1 MKKILSLI
9 CAILFTNSLVLAQ
22 QGFSLN
28 GFQYIVIDNGSVA
41 VWNCY
46 NNQDTVIIP
55 DIVMFDS
62 VKYTVVA
69 IAGGAFMGRDDIVSV
84 IIPNTV
90 TSIGQSAFQEC
101 ENLSSVVMPNSITNI
116 GSWAFT
122 YCSNLTSF
130 TIPNSVTSIGGFA
143 FTYCSSLTSVTIP
156 DSVTHIGA
164 AIFGS
169 CTNLTTLDYNAKNC
183 NGFSAGTDHPF
194 SYSSISTINIGD
206 NVEKIPENF
215 LYDMDSITTIN
226 FSNNITHIGKKAF
239 AYYDGFT
246 TLNLPDSI
254 THIGEEAFLECDNL
268 SSIILPNNLSYIGIG
283 AFKSCGSL
291 SSITIPNNVTR
302 IDDEAFEDCIN
313 LNSVDFLTNNLT
325 YIGDGAFK
333 NCTSLNTF
341 VVPNSV
347 DSLGKQYG
355 YALYPGTFEGCSS
368 LTKITLGKNLKYISE
383 ATFNNCTSLQT
394 LVSLATIPPTFQYVY
409 NTFANTNNVA
419 LVVGCDALPNYQ
431 NSFDW
436 SYYFANNMTEIIYEV
451 NVSSNDED
459 NNSNMIQLA
468 TLTGG
473 AYDPDPGDSIRL
485 HKKDD
490 TGRESHKVRS
500 VEIAEDGR
508 RWLDIPTGFSMGDS
522 VYLLQTKSMSK
533 RYSHVLPYDLSR
545 YRKQP
550 GDQLLPIL
558 DLTSVKDKELSSFF
572 GFDLSGVSEVK
583 LNIEVSGTNKLKTV
597 SLEYKEENGNKVVV
611 SISVGY
617 TQVIKFDLPII
628 E

>member
-22 QGFSLN
+22 QYFGLN
-28 GFQYIVIDNGSVA
+28 GFQYRVIDNGSVA

-55 DIVMFDS
+55 DVVTFNN

-69 IAGGAFMGRDDIVSV
+69 IDGGAFWGKDYIISV

-116 GSWAFT
+116 GNWAFT
-122 YCSNLTSF
+122 YCPNLTSF
-130 TIPNSVTSIGGFA
+130 TIP
-143 FTYCSSLTSVTIP
+143 
-156 DSVTHIGA
+156 DSVKHIGA
-164 AIFGS
+164 AIFGD
-169 CTNLTTLDYNAKNC
+169 CTNLTTLDYNARNC
-183 NGFSAGTDHPF
+183 NGVSVGTYHPF

-206 NVEKIPENF
+206 DVEKIPENF

-268 SSIILPNNLSYIGIG
+268 SSITLTNNLTYIGIG
-283 AFKSCGSL
+283 AFKGCGSL
-291 SSITIPNNVTR
+291 SSITIPNNVTH

-347 DSLGKQYG
+347 DSLGKLYG

-431 NSFDW
+431 NSYDW
-436 SYYFANNMTEIIYEV
+436 SYYFANNMTEIVYQV
-451 NVSSNDED
+451 NVYSNDENKGVVD
-459 NNSNMIQLA
+459 MQRDCSTA
-468 TLTGG
+468 TITATANPCFKFYSWSDGSTEPYRIVSLDSDTTIVAIFDEIKTIIDATINEGEVYQEYGFCESEPGTYTQILTDENGCDSLLVLNLTYQVSLNDVEEENINFYPNPTQNIINFSTTIEQIEVMDLTGK
-473 AYDPDPGDSIRL
+473 RL
-485 HKKDD
+485 MIFNH
-490 TGRESHKVRS
+490 E
-500 VEIAEDGR
+500 
-508 RWLDIPTGFSMGDS
+508 
-522 VYLLQTKSMSK
+522 
-533 RYSHVLPYDLSR
+533 
-545 YRKQP
+545 KQ
-550 GDQLLPIL
+550 I
-558 DLTSVKDKELSSFF
+558 
-572 GFDLSGVSEVK
+572 
-583 LNIEVSGTNKLKTV
+583 NIEALPSGIYYLKL
-597 SLEYKEENGNKVVV
+597 LYQNKVL
-611 SISVGY
+611 IRKL
-617 TQVIKFDLPII
+617 IKQ
-628 E
+628 

>member
-22 QGFSLN
+22 QDFHLN

-46 NNQDTVIIP
+46 NNQDTLIIP
-55 DIVMFDS
+55 EFVMYNGE
-62 VKYTVVA
+62 KYTVVE
-69 IAGGAFMGRDDIVSV
+69 IALGAFWGKDYIVSV

-90 TSIGQSAFQEC
+90 TSIGQSAFREC

-116 GSWAFT
+116 GNAAFWG
-122 YCSNLTSF
+122 CSNLTSF
-130 TIPNSVTSIGGFA
+130 TIPNSVT
-143 FTYCSSLTSVTIP
+143 
-156 DSVTHIGA
+156 HIGA
-164 AIFGS
+164 AIFGD
-169 CTNLTTLDYNAKNC
+169 CTNLTTLDYNARNC
-183 NGFSAGTDHPF
+183 NGVSVGTNHPF

-206 NVEKIPENF
+206 DVEKIPENF

-246 TLNLPDSI
+246 TLNLLDSI

-268 SSIILPNNLSYIGIG
+268 SSIILPDNLSYIGIG

-431 NSFDW
+431 NSYDW
-436 SYYFANNMTEIIYEV
+436 SYYFANNMTEIVYQVNIY
-451 NVSSNDED
+451 SNDENKGVVD
-459 NNSNMIQLA
+459 MQRDCSTA
-468 TLTGG
+468 TITATANPCFKFYSWSDGSTEPYRIVSLDSDTTIVAIFDEIKTIIDATINEGEVYQEYGFCESEPGTYTQILTDENGCDSLLILNLTYQVSLNDVEEENINFYPNPTQNIINFSTTIEQIEVMDLTGK
-473 AYDPDPGDSIRL
+473 RL
-485 HKKDD
+485 MIFNY
-490 TGRESHKVRS
+490 E
-500 VEIAEDGR
+500 
-508 RWLDIPTGFSMGDS
+508 
-522 VYLLQTKSMSK
+522 
-533 RYSHVLPYDLSR
+533 
-545 YRKQP
+545 KQ
-550 GDQLLPIL
+550 I
-558 DLTSVKDKELSSFF
+558 
-572 GFDLSGVSEVK
+572 
-583 LNIEVSGTNKLKTV
+583 NIEALPSGIYYLRLINDK
-597 SLEYKEENGNKVVV
+597 KV
-611 SISVGY
+611 
-617 TQVIKFDLPII
+617 TTKKVIKQ
-628 E
+628 

>member
-9 CAILFTNSLVLAQ
+9 CAILFTNAIVLAQ
-22 QGFSLN
+22 QLFNLN

-41 VWNCY
+41 VWGCY

-55 DIVMFDS
+55 DVVTFNN

-69 IAGGAFMGRDDIVSV
+69 IDGRAFMWRDDIISV

-90 TSIGQSAFQEC
+90 TSIGQSAFQCC

-116 GSWAFT
+116 GNWAFT
-122 YCSNLTSF
+122 YCPNLTSF
-130 TIPNSVTSIGGFA
+130 TIP
-143 FTYCSSLTSVTIP
+143 
-156 DSVTHIGA
+156 DSVKHIGA

-194 SYSSISTINIGD
+194 SNSSISTINIGD

-268 SSIILPNNLSYIGIG
+268 SSITLTNNLTYIGIG
-283 AFKSCGSL
+283 AFKGCGSL
-291 SSITIPNNVTR
+291 NSITIPNNVTR

-347 DSLGKQYG
+347 DSLGKLYG

-368 LTKITLGKNLKYISE
+368 LTKITLGKDLKYISE

-436 SYYFANNMTEIIYEV
+436 SYYFANNMTEIVYQVNIYSNDENKGVVDMQRDCSTATITATANPCFKFYSWSDGVKENPRTVVLESDTNIVAIFMELGFIIDTTINEGEVYTDYGFNESEQGTYYQYFTTDNGCDSVIVLNLSV
-451 NVSSNDED
+451 NVSLNDVEECSLSLYPNPTSGEINFNEPIEKIEVMNSAGKCIRTFSN
-459 NNSNMIQLA
+459 
-468 TLTGG
+468 
-473 AYDPDPGDSIRL
+473 
-485 HKKDD
+485 
-490 TGRESHKVRS
+490 
-500 VEIAEDGR
+500 
-508 RWLDIPTGFSMGDS
+508 
-522 VYLLQTKSMSK
+522 TKSINIES
-533 RYSHVLPYDLSR
+533 LPAGFYYLKLI
-545 YRKQP
+545 Y
-550 GDQLLPIL
+550 
-558 DLTSVKDKELSSFF
+558 KDKILI
-572 GFDLSGVSEVK
+572 K
-583 LNIEVSGTNKLKTV
+583 K
-597 SLEYKEENGNKVVV
+597 
-611 SISVGY
+611 
-617 TQVIKFDLPII
+617 VIKQ
-628 E
+628 

>member
-22 QGFSLN
+22 HFHLN

-46 NNQDTVIIP
+46 NNQDTLIIP
-55 DIVMFDS
+55 DVVMYNGE
-62 VKYTVVA
+62 KYTVVA
-69 IAGGAFMGRDDIVSV
+69 IDGGAFMGKDYIVSV

-90 TSIGQSAFQEC
+90 TSIGQSAFREC

-116 GSWAFT
+116 GNAAFWG
-122 YCSNLTSF
+122 CSNLTSF
-130 TIPNSVTSIGGFA
+130 TIPNSVT
-143 FTYCSSLTSVTIP
+143 
-156 DSVTHIGA
+156 HIGA
-164 AIFGS
+164 AIFGD
-169 CTNLTTLDYNAKNC
+169 CTNLTTLDYNARNC
-183 NGFSAGTDHPF
+183 NGVSVGTNHPF

-206 NVEKIPENF
+206 DVEKIPENF
-215 LYDMDSITTIN
+215 LYDMDNITTIN

-268 SSIILPNNLSYIGIG
+268 SSITLTNNLTYIGIG
-283 AFKSCGSL
+283 AFKGCGSL
-291 SSITIPNNVTR
+291 SSITIPNNVTH
-302 IDDEAFEDCIN
+302 IDDEAFRDCIN

-347 DSLGKQYG
+347 DSLGKLYG

-368 LTKITLGKNLKYISE
+368 LTKITLGKDLKYISE

-409 NTFANTNNVA
+409 NTFANTNNVD

-431 NSFDW
+431 NSYDW
-436 SYYFANNMTEIIYEV
+436 SYYFANNMTEIVYEV
-451 NVSSNDED
+451 NIYSNDENKGVVD
-459 NNSNMIQLA
+459 MQRDCSTATITATANPCFKFYSWSDGSTEPYRIVSLDSDTTIVAIFDEIKTIIDATINEGEVYQEYGFCESEPGTYIQILTDENGCDSLLILNLTYQVSLNDVEEENNISFYPNP
-468 TLTGG
+468 T
-473 AYDPDPGDSIRL
+473 S
-485 HKKDD
+485 
-490 TGRESHKVRS
+490 S
-500 VEIAEDGR
+500 EI
-508 RWLDIPTGFSMGDS
+508 IFT
-522 VYLLQTKSMSK
+522 T
-533 RYSHVLPYDLSR
+533 
-545 YRKQP
+545 
-550 GDQLLPIL
+550 
-558 DLTSVKDKELSSFF
+558 
-572 GFDLSGVSEVK
+572 
-583 LNIEVSGTNKLKTV
+583 NIEQIEVMDMTGKRLMIFNYEKQINIEALPSGIYYLRLINDK
-597 SLEYKEENGNKVVV
+597 KV
-611 SISVGY
+611 
-617 TQVIKFDLPII
+617 TTKKVIKQ
-628 E
+628 

>member
-9 CAILFTNSLVLAQ
+9 CAILFTNAIVLAQ
-22 QGFSLN
+22 HFNLN

-41 VWNCY
+41 VWGCY

-55 DIVMFDS
+55 DVVMYNGE
-62 VKYTVVA
+62 KYTVVA
-69 IAGGAFMGRDDIVSV
+69 IDGGAFMWRDDIISV

-116 GSWAFT
+116 GNWAFT
-122 YCSNLTSF
+122 YCPNLTSF
-130 TIPNSVTSIGGFA
+130 TIPNSVT
-143 FTYCSSLTSVTIP
+143 
-156 DSVTHIGA
+156 HIGA
-164 AIFGS
+164 AIFGG

-194 SYSSISTINIGD
+194 SNSSISTINIGD

-215 LYDMDSITTIN
+215 LYDMDNITTIN

-239 AYYDGFT
+239 AYYDNFT

-268 SSIILPNNLSYIGIG
+268 SSITLTNNLTYIGIG
-283 AFKSCGSL
+283 AFKGCGSL
-291 SSITIPNNVTR
+291 NSITIPNNVTR

-347 DSLGKQYG
+347 DSLGKLYG

-431 NSFDW
+431 NSYDW
-436 SYYFANNMTEIIYEV
+436 SYYFANNMTEIVYQVNIY
-451 NVSSNDED
+451 SNDENKGVVD
-459 NNSNMIQLA
+459 MQRDCSTATITATANPCFKFYSWSDGSTEPYRIVSLDSDTTIVAIFDEIKTIIDATINEGEVYQEYGFCESEPGTYTQILTDENGCDSLLILNLTYQVSLNDVEEENNISFYPNPTSSEIIFTTNIEQIEVMD
-468 TLTGG
+468 LTG
-473 AYDPDPGDSIRL
+473 
-485 HKKDD
+485 KKLMIFNH
-490 TGRESHKVRS
+490 E
-500 VEIAEDGR
+500 
-508 RWLDIPTGFSMGDS
+508 
-522 VYLLQTKSMSK
+522 
-533 RYSHVLPYDLSR
+533 
-545 YRKQP
+545 KQ
-550 GDQLLPIL
+550 I
-558 DLTSVKDKELSSFF
+558 
-572 GFDLSGVSEVK
+572 
-583 LNIEVSGTNKLKTV
+583 NIEALPSGIYYLRLINDKKITTKK
-597 SLEYKEENGNKVVV
+597 
-611 SISVGY
+611 
-617 TQVIKFDLPII
+617 VIKQ
-628 E
+628 

>member
-22 QGFSLN
+22 QYFGLN
-28 GFQYIVIDNGSVA
+28 GFQYRVIDNGSVA

-55 DIVMFDS
+55 DVVTFNN

-69 IAGGAFMGRDDIVSV
+69 IDGGAFWGKDYIISV

-116 GSWAFT
+116 GNWAFT
-122 YCSNLTSF
+122 YCPNLTSF
-130 TIPNSVTSIGGFA
+130 TIP
-143 FTYCSSLTSVTIP
+143 
-156 DSVTHIGA
+156 DSVKHIGA
-164 AIFGS
+164 AIFGD
-169 CTNLTTLDYNAKNC
+169 CTNLTTLDYNARNC
-183 NGFSAGTDHPF
+183 NGVSVGTYHPF

-206 NVEKIPENF
+206 DVEKIPENF

-268 SSIILPNNLSYIGIG
+268 SSITLTNNLTYIGIG
-283 AFKSCGSL
+283 AFKGCGSL

-347 DSLGKQYG
+347 DSLGKLYG

-431 NSFDW
+431 NSYDW
-436 SYYFANNMTEIIYEV
+436 SYYFANNMTEIVYQV
-451 NVSSNDED
+451 NVYSNDENKGVVD
-459 NNSNMIQLA
+459 MQRDCSTA
-468 TLTGG
+468 TITATANPCFKFYSWSDGSTEPYRIVSLDSDTTIVAIFDEIKTIIDATINEGEVYQEYGFCESEPGTYTQILTDENGCDSLLVLNLTYQVSLNDVEEENINFYPNPTQNIINFSTTIEQIEVMDLTGK
-473 AYDPDPGDSIRL
+473 RL
-485 HKKDD
+485 MIFNH
-490 TGRESHKVRS
+490 E
-500 VEIAEDGR
+500 
-508 RWLDIPTGFSMGDS
+508 
-522 VYLLQTKSMSK
+522 
-533 RYSHVLPYDLSR
+533 
-545 YRKQP
+545 KQ
-550 GDQLLPIL
+550 I
-558 DLTSVKDKELSSFF
+558 
-572 GFDLSGVSEVK
+572 
-583 LNIEVSGTNKLKTV
+583 NIEALPSGIYYLKL
-597 SLEYKEENGNKVVV
+597 LYQNKVL
-611 SISVGY
+611 IRKL
-617 TQVIKFDLPII
+617 IKQ
-628 E
+628 

>member
-22 QGFSLN
+22 QYFGLN
-28 GFQYIVIDNGSVA
+28 GFQYRVIDNGSVA

-55 DIVMFDS
+55 DVVTFNN

-69 IAGGAFMGRDDIVSV
+69 IDGGAFWGKDYIISV

-116 GSWAFT
+116 GNWAFT
-122 YCSNLTSF
+122 YCPNLTSF
-130 TIPNSVTSIGGFA
+130 TIP
-143 FTYCSSLTSVTIP
+143 
-156 DSVTHIGA
+156 DSVKHIGA
-164 AIFGS
+164 AIFGD
-169 CTNLTTLDYNAKNC
+169 CTNLTTLDYNARNC
-183 NGFSAGTDHPF
+183 NGVSVGTYHPF

-206 NVEKIPENF
+206 DVEKIPENF

-268 SSIILPNNLSYIGIG
+268 SSITLTNNLTYIGIG
-283 AFKSCGSL
+283 AFRGCGSL

-347 DSLGKQYG
+347 DSLGKLYG

-431 NSFDW
+431 NSYDW
-436 SYYFANNMTEIIYEV
+436 SYYFANNMTEIVYQVNIY
-451 NVSSNDED
+451 SNDENKGVVD
-459 NNSNMIQLA
+459 MQRDCSTA
-468 TLTGG
+468 TITATANPCFKFYSWSDGSTEPYRIVSLDSDTTIVAIFDEIKTIIDATINEGEVYQEYGFCESEPGTYTQILTDENGCDSLLVLNLTYQVSLNDVEEENINFYPNPTQNIINFSTTIEQIEVMDLTGK
-473 AYDPDPGDSIRL
+473 RL
-485 HKKDD
+485 MIFNH
-490 TGRESHKVRS
+490 E
-500 VEIAEDGR
+500 
-508 RWLDIPTGFSMGDS
+508 
-522 VYLLQTKSMSK
+522 
-533 RYSHVLPYDLSR
+533 
-545 YRKQP
+545 KQ
-550 GDQLLPIL
+550 I
-558 DLTSVKDKELSSFF
+558 
-572 GFDLSGVSEVK
+572 
-583 LNIEVSGTNKLKTV
+583 NIEALPSGIYYLKL
-597 SLEYKEENGNKVVV
+597 LYQNKVL
-611 SISVGY
+611 IRKL
-617 TQVIKFDLPII
+617 IKQ
-628 E
+628 

>member
-22 QGFSLN
+22 HFNLN

-41 VWNCY
+41 VWGCY

-55 DIVMFDS
+55 EFVMYNGE
-62 VKYTVVA
+62 KYTVVA
-69 IAGGAFMGRDDIVSV
+69 IDGGAFMWRDDIISV

-90 TSIGQSAFQEC
+90 TSIGQSAFHEC

-116 GSWAFT
+116 GNWAFT
-122 YCSNLTSF
+122 YCPNLTSF
-130 TIPNSVTSIGGFA
+130 TIP
-143 FTYCSSLTSVTIP
+143 
-156 DSVTHIGA
+156 DSVKHIGA
-164 AIFGS
+164 AIFGY

-183 NGFSAGTDHPF
+183 NGFSVGTVHPF
-194 SYSSISTINIGD
+194 SYSNISTINIGVD
-206 NVEKIPENF
+206 VEKIPENF

-268 SSIILPNNLSYIGIG
+268 SSITLTNNLTYIGIG
-283 AFKSCGSL
+283 AFKGCGSL

-347 DSLGKQYG
+347 DSLGKLYG

-368 LTKITLGKNLKYISE
+368 LTKITLGKDLKYISE

-431 NSFDW
+431 NSYDW
-436 SYYFANNMTEIIYEV
+436 SYYFANNMTEIVYQVNIY
-451 NVSSNDED
+451 SNDENKGVVD
-459 NNSNMIQLA
+459 MQRDCSTA
-468 TLTGG
+468 TIT
-473 AYDPDPGDSIRL
+473 ATANPCFKFYSW
-485 HKKDD
+485 
-490 TGRESHKVRS
+490 S
-500 VEIAEDGR
+500 DGS
-508 RWLDIPTGFSMGDS
+508 TE
-522 VYLLQTKSMSK
+522 
-533 RYSHVLPYDLSR
+533 PYR
-545 YRKQP
+545 
-550 GDQLLPIL
+550 I
-558 DLTSVKDKELSSFF
+558 
-572 GFDLSGVSEVK
+572 
-583 LNIEVSGTNKLKTV
+583 V
-597 SLEYKEENGNKVVV
+597 SLDSDTTIVAIFDEIKTIIDATINEGEVYEEYGFCESEPGTYTQVLTDENGCDSLLILNLTYQVSLNDAKEENNISFYPNPTSSEIIFTTNIEQIEVMDLTGKRLMIFNYEKQINIETLPSGIYYLRLINDKKV
-611 SISVGY
+611 
-617 TQVIKFDLPII
+617 TTKKVIKQ
-628 E
+628 